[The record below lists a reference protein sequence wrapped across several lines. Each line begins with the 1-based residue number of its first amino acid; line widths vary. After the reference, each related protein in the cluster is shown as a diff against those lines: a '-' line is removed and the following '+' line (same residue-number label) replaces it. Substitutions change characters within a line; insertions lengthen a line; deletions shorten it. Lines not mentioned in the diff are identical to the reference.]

1 MKRHVLR
8 VLCPVDFSESSRRA
22 LKYAAALTGQ
32 FRGRLTV
39 VFVEDLLLA
48 SAAAAGYDQSALMRA
63 SMRELRRFVNRTLGR
78 TGARSVDCSVSLG
91 VPAREIEKV
100 AKRRRADLVVMGT
113 HGHRGPKRL
122 FFGSTTRDVL
132 RRATVPVL
140 AVPPGAAKTPPPSW
154 PGHRFLAGIE
164 LGAHAKSD
172 ARAASGF
179 ARGFGAALLLVHV
192 LPDLQAPS
200 WFRVRPSDSKDR
212 RVAKARGQLERLLA
226 TLGPRVHAEH
236 CVLVGD
242 PADTISAEAARL
254 RIGLIVLV
262 LRGARGVLGP
272 RPGSITYQVLCQGL
286 VPVVALP
293 SRFGPR
299 GPSVLKAG
307 LRALGSTTFL

>member
-22 LKYAAALTGQ
+22 LRYAAALAGQ
-32 FRGRLTV
+32 FQGRLTV
-39 VFVEDLLLA
+39 LFVEDLLLA
-48 SAAAAGYDQSALMRA
+48 SAAIGYDRSALART
-63 SMRELRRFVNRTLGR
+63 STRELRRFVNHAIGGTR
-78 TGARSVDCSVSLG
+78 ARSVDYVVSLG

-100 AKRRRADLVVMGT
+100 AKRRRADMVVMGT
-113 HGHRGPKRL
+113 HGLRGPKRL
-122 FFGSTTRDVL
+122 FFGSTTREVL

-140 AVPPGAAKTPPPSW
+140 AVPGGAARTPPSSW

-164 LGAHAKSD
+164 LGAHARSD
-172 ARAASGF
+172 ARAASEF

-200 WFRVRPSDSKDR
+200 WFRVRPSDSEGR
-212 RVAKARGQLERLLA
+212 RVAKARRQLEHLMAR
-226 TLGPRVHAEH
+226 LGPRVHAEH

-242 PADTISAEAARL
+242 PANSISAEAVRL

-262 LRGARGVLGP
+262 LRGARGVFGP

-293 SRFGPR
+293 SRFRPR
-299 GPSVLKAG
+299 GPSALKAG
-307 LRALGSTTFL
+307 LRGLASTTFL